1 VIEMEVRQD
10 DMELVDP
17 VEQTRVSDESTSSAA
32 DVEKQCVI
40 AVPHQDAARFT
51 RTGRS
56 TAAAAENRH
65 IHHHQE

>member
-1 VIEMEVRQD
+1 MEVRQD

-56 TAAAAENRH
+56 TAAAPENRH